1 MKLLKVEKPLKIIT
15 DLKFAI
21 FILAIIAL
29 TSSLGSFIEQDEGI
43 NFYQEN
49 YEKPIYGF
57 IDSNFICI
65 LFISELNLMH
75 LIFSSNAEFYQAN
88 CYSPLFFR

>member
-57 IDSNFICI
+57 IDSNFI
-65 LFISELNLMH
+65 L
-75 LIFSSNAEFYQAN
+75 
-88 CYSPLFFR
+88 R